1 MLKQTNSLEGKAE
14 GGMLAKQ
21 EKGHSKGKASLKL
34 VCDWGISLLLS
45 LTGKRSL
52 PSMSRELD
60 DFFPKSESLCEN

>member
-1 MLKQTNSLEGKAE
+1 
-14 GGMLAKQ
+14 MLAKQ